1 MVTNSRIFIIFA
13 LLLAVVLFIS
23 SEVAAKDLSK
33 KTEETLNENGV
44 EDTKYHGGR
53 GGGDHGGRGGGGYD
67 HGGRGG
73 GGYDHGGR
81 GGGGGGYDHGGRGGG
96 DHGGRGGGGGG
107 YDHGGRGGRGGGHN
121 CRHGCCDRGGYYK
134 GGCNN
139 CCYSAAQAKAFEAS
153 VAAEVNGPQN

>member
-23 SEVAAKDLSK
+23 SEVAAKDLPK
-33 KTEETLNENGV
+33 KTETLNENGI
-44 EDTKYHGGR
+44 EDAKYHGGR
-53 GGGDHGGRGGGGYD
+53 
-67 HGGRGG
+67 G

-96 DHGGRGGGGGG
+96 GHGGRGGGGGG

>member
-33 KTEETLNENGV
+33 KTEDEILNENGV
-44 EDTKYHGGR
+44 EDAKY
-53 GGGDHGGRGGGGYD
+53 HGGRGGGGYD

-73 GGYDHGGR
+73 GGYDHGGH
-81 GGGGGGYDHGGRGGG
+81 GGGGGGY

-107 YDHGGRGGRGGGHN
+107 YDHGGPGGRGGGYDHGGRGGRGGGGHN

-134 GGCNN
+134 GGCSN
-139 CCYSAAQAKAFEAS
+139 CCYSAAEAKAFEGS
-153 VAAEVNGPQN
+153 VAAEVNGLKN

>member
-33 KTEETLNENGV
+33 KTETLNENGA
-44 EDTKYHGGR
+44 EDAKYHGGR
-53 GGGDHGGRGGGGYD
+53 GGGDHGGRGGY
-67 HGGRGG
+67 
-73 GGYDHGGR
+73 
-81 GGGGGGYDHGGRGGG
+81 

-139 CCYSAAQAKAFEAS
+139 CCYSAAQARAFEAS